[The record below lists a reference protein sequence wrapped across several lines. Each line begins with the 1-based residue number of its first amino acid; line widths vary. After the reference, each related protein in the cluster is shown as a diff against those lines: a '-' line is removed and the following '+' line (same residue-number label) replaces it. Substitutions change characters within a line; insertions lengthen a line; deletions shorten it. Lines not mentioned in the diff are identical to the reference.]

1 MAIKVSAEDA
11 QPDTVANASVHR
23 YIRRQGP
30 DGIGVG
36 VTSFAPLESGV
47 DPRDV
52 WEAHDVPEIHY
63 VLAGRGV
70 LFEEGEEIALEAGDV
85 VVTPPGA
92 RHVLWGASADEPLTT
107 VYAAV
112 SRTAIS

>member
-1 MAIKVSAEDA
+1 MAMKVSARDA
-11 QPDTVANASVHR
+11 MPDTVANASVRR
-23 YIRRQGP
+23 YVRRQGP

-36 VTSFAPLESGV
+36 VTTFAPLGPGV
-47 DPRDV
+47 DPRDLC
-52 WEAHDVPEIHY
+52 EAHDVPEIHY

-85 VVTPPGA
+85 VITPPGA

-112 SRTAIS
+112 SRAATG